1 MRTLQ
6 GRVAVVTGAG
16 SGIGRATSVMLAQH
30 GCRLALVDVNDRGMA
45 ETADLV
51 RGAGRP
57 VSVHRADVSNRTEMQ
72 ALPERVIAE
81 HDHVHIVV
89 NNAGVGLT
97 GTVEETALAD
107 LDWIVGINFWGVVHG
122 CKFFLPH
129 LLRED
134 EGHIVNLSS
143 MLGFMGV
150 PGQSGYCATKFAVHG
165 FTAALAAELSA
176 TRIGVTCVHPGTIR
190 TNILQ
195 ASRFTDEEQKRRIAA
210 RIDRFAIPAERV
222 ARLIVRA
229 IERNTF
235 RVVVGTDA
243 QAVHWLARLLPLL
256 SLRAVSWA
264 YQRYGTRG

>member
-1 MRTLQ
+1 
-6 GRVAVVTGAG
+6 
-16 SGIGRATSVMLAQH
+16 MLAQH
-30 GCRLALVDVNDRGMA
+30 GCRLALVDVNEPGMA

-51 RGAGRP
+51 RGAGRH
-57 VSVHRADVSNRTEMQ
+57 VSVHRADVSNRTQME
-72 ALPERVIAE
+72 ALPGRVIAE
-81 HDHVHIVV
+81 HDHVHVVV

-107 LDWIVGINFWGVVHG
+107 LDWILGINFWGVVHG

-165 FTAALAAELSA
+165 FTAALAAELSG

-195 ASRFTDEEQKRRIAA
+195 ASRFPDEEQKRRIAA
-210 RIDRFAIPAERV
+210 RVDRFAIPAERV
-222 ARLIVRA
+222 ARRIVRA
-229 IERNTF
+229 VERNTF

-243 QAVHWLARLLPLL
+243 HAIHWIARLLPLL
-256 SLRAVSWA
+256 SLRAISWA
-264 YQRYGTRG
+264 YRRYGARG